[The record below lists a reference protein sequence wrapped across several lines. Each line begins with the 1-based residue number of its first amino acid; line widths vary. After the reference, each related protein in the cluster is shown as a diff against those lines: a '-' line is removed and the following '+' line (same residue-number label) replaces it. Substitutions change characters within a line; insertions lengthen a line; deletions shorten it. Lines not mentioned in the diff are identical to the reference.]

1 MDGLNRKKLSVKTDR
16 NFWWDLLVFLENFTL
31 PSSNLPSSLTR
42 QVLLLCPPIEP
53 ESERTKC

>member
-1 MDGLNRKKLSVKTDR
+1 MDGLNRKKLSAKTDR